1 MPCDEDC
8 EYYNQIIDT
17 EETGHECKGEEM
29 FSYQPQYNYGI
40 ATDFN
45 KACIYPNGSA
55 IFIHVK
61 GSKPYTGGCIAF
73 DEDRM
78 VEILKN
84 CDMSLVIKIRE

>member
-1 MPCDEDC
+1 MTILGQLLEVYDVQGSAGKARLTVD
-8 EYYNQIIDT
+8 
-17 EETGHECKGEEM
+17 GKVL
-29 FSYQPQYNYGI
+29 F

-45 KACIYPNGSA
+45 KDCIYPNGSA

-61 GSKPYTGGCIAF
+61 GSKPYTGGCISF

-84 CDMSLVIKIRE
+84 CDMSLVIKISE

>member
-1 MPCDEDC
+1 VLINLFVATWVFQEFIYLTTYACDEDC

-55 IFIHVK
+55 IFIPV
-61 GSKPYTGGCIAF
+61 
-73 DEDRM
+73 
-78 VEILKN
+78 N
-84 CDMSLVIKIRE
+84 QQ